1 MRAYKS
7 EADKVR
13 DLSQVMQYIK
23 GTVVDVG
30 CGDDKIVPRAFGI
43 DGRDLPSVN
52 YVTDD
57 VLTLDI
63 QLESCADAP
72 FDTVFSSHFLEHISD
87 QYRAILSWTFHL
99 KPGGHLVLYLPDGRY
114 YDNKQNL
121 EHMVDMNYEDFMF
134 WFKRSFCGEGK
145 DFRGNYIPQ
154 MFELIDSS
162 LDVGQDRYSFYVI
175 ARKL

>member
-1 MRAYKS
+1 MRTYKS

-13 DLSQVMQYIK
+13 DLPQVMQYIK
-23 GTVVDVG
+23 GSIADVG
-30 CGDDKIVPRAFGI
+30 AGHDKITDNALGI
-43 DGRDLPSVN
+43 DGRALEGIN

-57 VLTLDI
+57 VLTLDR

-87 QYRAILSWTFHL
+87 QYRAILSWTYHL
-99 KPGGHLVLYLPDGRY
+99 KPGGYFVLYLPDGRY

-121 EHMVDMNYEDFMF
+121 EHMVDMNYDDFMF

-154 MFELIDSS
+154 VFELIDSS